1 MLAINPTLINREKPY
16 SKEELMEALRLATI
30 AELDAV
36 SLYEQMARF
45 TEDERFKKV
54 FLDVAREEK
63 AHVGEF
69 MALLLS
75 LDPEQISELKDGF
88 EEVEELTG
96 IKTELNSQEEN
107 EMEENGY
114 LKVLREALLDAIE
127 KGRTLTHSLPKTKIT
142 GQSFRVD
149 IISFEDGVKVVKQ
162 EYRPI
167 PMLTKKFYV
176 GLRELND
183 GTYDPAI
190 AVKAGELLV
199 KDEESLIIKDILST
213 EGIKRMKLSSWETT
227 EEALNNLMNALQDIS
242 KASAGPFG
250 VILNPKRFAKLL
262 RVHEQGGKMLIEV
275 LKEVF
280 KGGIIV
286 TSSIDESKVIV
297 FANTPAVLDVVVGQD
312 ADLKELGPEGE
323 EVAFLASEALTVRI
337 KSPEAIV
344 ILE

>member
-1 MLAINPTLINREKPY
+1 VLAINPTLINRDKPY

-107 EMEENGY
+107 EMGENGY

-149 IISFEDGVKVVKQ
+149 IISFKDGVKVVKQ

-167 PMLTKKFYV
+167 PMLTKKFYI

>member
-1 MLAINPTLINREKPY
+1 MLAINPTLINRDKPY

-75 LDPEQISELKDGF
+75 LDPEQINELKGGF

-107 EMEENGY
+107 EMGENGY

-149 IISFEDGVKVVKQ
+149 IISFKDGVKVVKQ

>member
-1 MLAINPTLINREKPY
+1 MLAINPTLINRDKPY

-107 EMEENGY
+107 EMGENGY

-149 IISFEDGVKVVKQ
+149 IISFKDGVKVVKQ

-167 PMLTKKFYV
+167 PMLTKKFYI

>member
-1 MLAINPTLINREKPY
+1 MLAINPTLINRDKPY

-149 IISFEDGVKVVKQ
+149 IISFKDGVKVVKQ
-162 EYRPI
+162 EYKPI
-167 PMLTKKFYV
+167 PMLTKKFYI